1 MQTMPFGAGG
11 SFYAVGCVME
21 DGTVR
26 EFGGTGAEPRTWESV
41 EAFHK
46 ARGKLGGTLI
56 TYFPPADGEEKKM
69 VAREDSACHAPA
81 PLLQS
86 S

>member
-1 MQTMPFGAGG
+1 MQTMPFGSDAA
-11 SFYAVGCVME
+11 FYAVGCVMP

-26 EFGGTGAEPRTWESV
+26 EFGGTAAEPRTWASV

-56 TYFPPADGEEKKM
+56 TYFPPSFDAGEEN
-69 VAREDSACHAPA
+69 ACHAPA
-81 PLLQS
+81 PLLQGS
-86 S
+86 